1 MTLILVSVSAII
13 FFAIALFLGSEFL
26 KKFGFMRSFIECSNQ
41 LVEWEYS
48 GDRKPGM
55 YNIVM
60 RGNAPFCAL
69 IGFRLNIP
77 ILKYSGFDYYG
88 FVKSGENNVA
98 VISTYLGKG
107 ACKFQFFANSDVTIN
122 QITATSSEEDQLLQP
137 HSKNTPHW
145 YQRFGFYG

>member
-1 MTLILVSVSAII
+1 MTLIFISISAII

-26 KKFGFMRSFIECSNQ
+26 RKFGFMRSFIACSNQ
-41 LVEWEYS
+41 VVKWKYS

-55 YNIVM
+55 YNIVLH
-60 RGNAPFCAL
+60 GKLPFCAL
-69 IGFRLNIP
+69 IGFKLSIP

-88 FVKSGENNVA
+88 FVKSGDDNVA

-107 ACKFQFFANSDVTIN
+107 ACEFQFFANSDVSIN
-122 QITATSSEEDQLLQP
+122 QITVTSSEEDQLLEP
-137 HSKNTPHW
+137 HSKSTPHW